1 MIKNIAHRGF
11 SGQYPENTLLA
22 FQKALEAGADG
33 NEFDVH
39 LTRDGVPV
47 IHHDENLNRTTDG
60 TGLIGAYTFEELRR
74 LDAAVRYNG
83 MFPVQR
89 IPSLRE
95 YFELVRGT
103 KLLSNIELKTGIV
116 HYPEIEKRV
125 LAIIDEFN
133 FREDV
138 IVSSFNHHSIR
149 IFKKLAPDVQ
159 IGVLEESWLIDPG
172 GYAKSLAAEWYHPEF
187 HALTDETL
195 QNLRTHQ
202 IKINTW
208 TINDQKDM
216 RKAIEMKLDGVI
228 TNHPDTFAR
237 ILQEYQAQ

>member
-47 IHHDENLNRTTDG
+47 IHHDENLKRTTDG
-60 TGLIGAYTFEELRR
+60 TGLIGDYTFDELRR

-95 YFELVRGT
+95 YFEMVEGT
-103 KLLSNIELKTGIV
+103 KVITNIELKTSVI

-133 FREDV
+133 RREDV
-138 IVSSFNHHSIR
+138 IVSSFNHYSIQ

-159 IGVLEESWLIDPG
+159 IGVIEESWLIDPG

-195 QNLRTHQ
+195 QNLRSHQ

-208 TINDQKDM
+208 TINEETDM
-216 RKAIEMKLDGVI
+216 RKTVAMKLDAVC

-237 ILQEYQAQ
+237 ILQEYQNR

>member
-1 MIKNIAHRGF
+1 MINNIAHRGF

-47 IHHDENLNRTTDG
+47 IHHDENLKRTTDG
-60 TGLIGAYTFEELRR
+60 TGLIGDFTFDELRQ
-74 LDAAVRYNG
+74 LDAAVRHNG
-83 MFPVQR
+83 KFQAQR

-95 YFELVRGT
+95 YFEMIKGT
-103 KLLSNIELKTGIV
+103 KTLSNIELKTGII
-116 HYPEIEKRV
+116 HYPEIEKRL

-133 FREDV
+133 CREDV
-138 IVSSFNHHSIR
+138 IVSSFNHYSIR
-149 IFKKLAPDVQ
+149 IFKKMAPDVQ
-159 IGVLEESWLIDPG
+159 IGVLEESCLIDPG
-172 GYAKSLAAEWYHPEF
+172 SYVTSLGAEWYHPEF

-195 QNLRTHQ
+195 LNLRTHQ
-202 IKINTW
+202 VRINTW
-208 TINDQKDM
+208 TINEETDM
-216 RKAIEMKLDGVI
+216 RKAIELKLDGVI

>member
-22 FQKALEAGADG
+22 FQKALEAGVDG
-33 NEFDVH
+33 IEFDVH
-39 LTRDGVPV
+39 LTSDGVPV
-47 IHHDENLNRTTDG
+47 IHHDENLARTTDG
-60 TGLIGAYTFEELRR
+60 RGLIGDYTFDELRQ
-74 LDAAVRYNG
+74 LNSAIKFDG
-83 MFPVQR
+83 QFEVQR

-95 YFELVRGT
+95 YLEMVKGT
-103 KLLSNIELKTGIV
+103 KVISNIELKTGII

-125 LAIIDEFN
+125 LAIMDEFN
-133 FREDV
+133 CRENV
-138 IVSSFNHHSIR
+138 IVSSFNHYSIK

-195 QNLRTHQ
+195 QNLRSHQ

-208 TINDQKDM
+208 TINEETDM
-216 RKAIEMKLDGVI
+216 RKTVAMKLDGVI
-228 TNHPDTFAR
+228 TNHPDIFAR

>member
-47 IHHDENLNRTTDG
+47 IHHDEKLNRTTDG
-60 TGLIGAYTFEELRR
+60 TGLIGDYTFDELRQ
-74 LDAAVRYNG
+74 LNAAARYKG

-89 IPSLRE
+89 IPSLRD
-95 YFELVRGT
+95 YFQMVNGT
-103 KLLSNIELKTGIV
+103 KVISNIELKTSVI

-125 LAIIDEFN
+125 LELIDEFN
-133 FREDV
+133 CREEV
-138 IVSSFNHHSIR
+138 IVSSFNHYSIQ

-172 GYAKSLAAEWYHPEF
+172 EYAKSLSAEWYHPEF

-195 QNLRTHQ
+195 QILRSHQ
-202 IKINTW
+202 IKINAW
-208 TINDQKDM
+208 TIDEETDM
-216 RKAIEMKLDGVI
+216 RKAVAMKLDGVI

-237 ILQEYQAQ
+237 ILQEYQTK

>member
-22 FQKALEAGADG
+22 FQKALEAEADG

-39 LTRDGVPV
+39 LTKDGVPV
-47 IHHDENLNRTTDG
+47 IHHDENLKRTTNG
-60 TGLIGAYTFEELRR
+60 TGLIGEYTFDELRR
-74 LDAAVRYNG
+74 LDAAARYNG
-83 MFPVQR
+83 SFPVQR

-95 YFELVRGT
+95 YFEMVTGT
-103 KLLSNIELKTGIV
+103 KVLSNIELKTGIF

-125 LAIIDEFN
+125 LELIDEFN
-133 FREDV
+133 CREEV
-138 IVSSFNHHSIR
+138 IVSSFNHYSIQ

-172 GYAKSLAAEWYHPEF
+172 GYAKSLSAEWYHPEF

-195 QNLRTHQ
+195 QNLRAHQ
-202 IKINTW
+202 IRINTW
-208 TINDQKDM
+208 TINDQEDM

-228 TNHPDTFAR
+228 TNHPDTFAH
-237 ILQEYQAQ
+237 ILQEYQTK

>member
-22 FQKALEAGADG
+22 FRKALEAGADG

-39 LTRDGVPV
+39 LSRDGVPV
-47 IHHDENLNRTTDG
+47 IHHDEKLNRTTDG
-60 TGLIGAYTFEELRR
+60 TGLIGDYTFDELRR
-74 LDAAVRYNG
+74 LDAAARHG
-83 MFPVQR
+83 GRFPLQR

-95 YFELVRGT
+95 YFEMVKGS
-103 KLLSNIELKTGIV
+103 KVLSNIELKTGII

-133 FREDV
+133 CREDV
-138 IVSSFNHHSIR
+138 IVSSFNHYSIQ

-172 GYAKSLAAEWYHPEF
+172 GYCKSLAAEWYHPEF
-187 HALTDETL
+187 HALTDENL
-195 QNLRTHQ
+195 QNLCAHQ
-202 IKINTW
+202 IRINTW
-208 TINDQKDM
+208 TINEEIDM
-216 RKAIEMKLDGVI
+216 CRAIDMKLDGVI